1 MDSKKHISEERLP
14 RKPENHNLDLTTSS
28 IIQDN
33 HPPVPLLEK
42 QDVYVDQVSLTHVFQ
57 QLGLEEQLPMAERIF
72 ASLAAVIKRVAEQH
86 EVNLDVR
93 GVLVTLRRAD
103 EASRRGLRDIEGL
116 ITVRNVL
123 DQLHLAHS
131 SDLVEAARILA
142 NASRDGSWRLPF
154 GQSGLLGFFLR
165 VQATEGT
172 EDDMLVPS
180 LRIIG
185 NACADTDINRELAI
199 SPDYLPFLVR
209 HVKNRRISKVIIPVV
224 YNICN
229 DYERAHHALRSNG
242 LCPALIELLA
252 DPRFERNGLL
262 SLVCSLL
269 EFSTQQY
276 DVANCPEHSIK
287 TVAELLQENDIEPD
301 DMLLV
306 VSTINVLLQHDR
318 FQNKFIEQDL
328 VNCLTDAIVRL
339 SPTVSTDRSQ
349 ISLPPVGGDPEE
361 EVLSSLRSAITQI
374 LADVSATGTF
384 SEKYPVSSTLVE
396 TLIRWL
402 APQGQEQLQICACL
416 MLGNLARSDA
426 VCREMVNSMGLHDRL
441 LEILAEKTHPQVS
454 YAVLSFLRNLALPTE
469 NKAMLGTQR
478 SVEIISRFWSSD
490 VNPQVQ
496 HASVSLLRQLLNGC
510 IGNVRWL
517 LESLSTDQDSPAYEK
532 TYLSLLLLMFGRTDD
547 AATKFEVART
557 VATICRC
564 ISSSSQGLP
573 LQSTNAIW
581 HRLYGMHLDIANP
594 LAMMISQSRF
604 PILRSEGWFAL
615 ALMARTR
622 EGSVAVSEVFQ
633 RLEVFSVL
641 VTAITGQS
649 TNGSEHPASIHRTTS
664 DSSGSDGSPKQTR
677 DMEAK
682 DRENALVLGTEVSVI
697 RRSILEDLMR
707 GPQSVEG
714 VQDLM
719 TRAQSEERLG

>member
-1 MDSKKHISEERLP
+1 
-14 RKPENHNLDLTTSS
+14 
-28 IIQDN
+28 
-33 HPPVPLLEK
+33 
-42 QDVYVDQVSLTHVFQ
+42 
-57 QLGLEEQLPMAERIF
+57 MAERMF
-72 ASLAAVIKRVAEQH
+72 TSLAVIIKRAAEQSG
-86 EVNLDVR
+86 VDLDVR
-93 GVLVTLRRAD
+93 GILTILRRAD
-103 EASRRGLRDIEGL
+103 EASRRGFRDIEGL
-116 ITVRNVL
+116 VTVRNVL
-123 DQLHLAHS
+123 DQLRLAHS
-131 SDLVEAARILA
+131 PDLVEAARILA
-142 NASRDGSWRLPF
+142 NASRDASWRLPF
-154 GQSGLLGFFLR
+154 GQSGLLGFILR
-165 VQATEGT
+165 LQATEGT
-172 EDDMLVPS
+172 EDDILVPS

-185 NACADTDINRELAI
+185 NACADTVINREMAI
-199 SPDYLPFLVR
+199 SPDYLPSLVR
-209 HVKNRRISKVIIPVV
+209 HVKNRKISKIIIPVV

-229 DYERAHHALRSNG
+229 DYERAQHAFRTNG

-252 DPRFERNGLL
+252 DSRFERNALL

-276 DVANCPEHSIK
+276 DVVNCPEHSIQ
-287 TVAELLQENDIEPD
+287 TVTELLLEEDIEPD

-306 VSTINVLLQHDR
+306 VSTISVLLQHDR

-328 VNCLTDAIVRL
+328 VNCLMDAIVHL
-339 SPTVSTDRSQ
+339 SPSVSTDRSQ
-349 ISLPPVGGDPEE
+349 IALPTIGGDPEE

-374 LADVSATGTF
+374 LADVSAIGAF
-384 SEKYPVSSTLVE
+384 SETYTVGSLLVQ

-402 APQGQEQLQICACL
+402 APDGQQQLQICACL

-426 VCREMVNSMGLHDRL
+426 VCREMVHSMGLHDRL
-441 LEILAEKTHPQVS
+441 LEILADKTHPQVS
-454 YAVLSFLRNLALPTE
+454 YAVLCFLRNLALPTD
-469 NKAMLGTQR
+469 NKAILGTQR

-564 ISSSSQGLP
+564 ISASSQGLP
-573 LQSTNAIW
+573 SQSTNAIW

-649 TNGSEHPASIHRTTS
+649 TNGTEHPASVHTTTN
-664 DSSGSDGSPKQTR
+664 DTSGSNGSPEQIR
-677 DMEAK
+677 EMEAK
-682 DRENALVLGTEVSVI
+682 DRENALVLVNELLRHTGTEVSVI